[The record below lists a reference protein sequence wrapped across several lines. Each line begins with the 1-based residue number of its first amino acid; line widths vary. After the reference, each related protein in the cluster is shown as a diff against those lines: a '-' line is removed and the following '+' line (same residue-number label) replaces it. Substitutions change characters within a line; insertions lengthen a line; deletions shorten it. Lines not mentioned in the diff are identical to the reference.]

1 MNNNNGKL
9 VAIVDR
15 FENGKA
21 VLRFS
26 DNQELIISKKFL
38 HPQVKTGEAINL
50 EFLTD
55 QEETRRR
62 ENLAKAILQE
72 IIEGK

>member
-1 MNNNNGKL
+1 MNNNGKL

-15 FENGKA
+15 FEGGKA

-26 DNQELIISKKFL
+26 DNQELVISKKFL
-38 HPQVKTGEAINL
+38 HPQTKAGQAINL

-55 QEETRRR
+55 KEETRRR
-62 ENLAKAILQE
+62 ENLAGAILKE